1 MFLLFSPVTLCI
13 IAALFPALFL
23 MRVIYRQD
31 KIEKEPGGLLLSLIF
46 MGVLAAL
53 AAMVLENIGQAIL
66 TAFVS
71 PDNPFF
77 VVLFAF
83 LVVALAEEGA
93 KYFLMRKKTW
103 NNPNFNYTFD
113 GIIYAV
119 FVSLGFA
126 GFENI
131 GYVMG
136 YGLSVAP
143 ARALLAI
150 PGHLA
155 FSVFMGFYYAR
166 AKTAFLDGNRGAQ
179 KAYERLALLVPVF
192 LHGFYDACAMTG
204 TSFAT
209 LLFFIFVIVVDIAV
223 FRVVR
228 HESRTDRPV

>member
-103 NNPNFNYTFD
+103 
-113 GIIYAV
+113 
-119 FVSLGFA
+119 
-126 GFENI
+126 
-131 GYVMG
+131 M
-136 YGLSVAP
+136 
-143 ARALLAI
+143 LLAPSILAASVYSFGI
-150 PGHLA
+150 PW
-155 FSVFMGFYYAR
+155 R
-166 AKTAFLDGNRGAQ
+166 
-179 KAYERLALLVPVF
+179 P
-192 LHGFYDACAMTG
+192 
-204 TSFAT
+204 AT
-209 LLFFIFVIVVDIAV
+209 IISI
-223 FRVVR
+223 R
-228 HESRTDRPV
+228 

>member
-1 MFLLFSPVTLCI
+1 MFILFNPVTLCI

-53 AAMVLENIGQAIL
+53 AAMVLENIGEKIL
-66 TAFVS
+66 TTFVH
-71 PDNPFF
+71 PENPFF
-77 VVLFAF
+77 VILFAF

-93 KYFLMRKKTW
+93 KYFLMRRKTW
-103 NNPNFNYTFD
+103 RNPNFNYTFD

-119 FVSLGFA
+119 FLSLGFA

-155 FSVFMGFYYAR
+155 FSVFMGFYYSR
-166 AKTAFLDGNRGAQ
+166 AKTAFLDGNRSAQ
-179 KAYERLALLVPVF
+179 RAYERLALIVPVF
-192 LHGFYDACAMTG
+192 LHGFYDACAMSG
-204 TSFAT
+204 TSLSA
-209 LLFFIFVIVVDIAV
+209 LLFFAFVIIVDIAV

-228 HESRTDRPV
+228 HESRADRPV

>member
-1 MFLLFSPVTLCI
+1 MFILFNPVTLCI

-31 KIEKEPGGLLLSLIF
+31 KVEKEPGGLLLSLIF

-53 AAMVLENIGQAIL
+53 AAVILENIGERIL
-66 TAFVS
+66 VTFIQ
-71 PDNPFF
+71 PENPFF
-77 VVLFAF
+77 AVFFAF

-93 KYFLMRKKTW
+93 KYYLMRWKTW
-103 NNPNFNYTFD
+103 RNPNFNYTFD

-155 FSVFMGFYYAR
+155 FSVFMGFYYSR
-166 AKTAFLDGNRGAQ
+166 AKTAFLDGNRSAQ
-179 KAYERLALLVPVF
+179 KAYEKLALIVPVF

-204 TSFAT
+204 TALST
-209 LLFFIFVIVVDIAV
+209 ILFFIFVIIVDIAV

-228 HESRTDRPV
+228 RESRTDRPV